1 MVSNSSNTWRLLPSQ
16 VSSSSLLKS
25 KNDVQLL
32 GQSSELHM
40 AQAYN
45 PMMDSTL
52 SKQRQQQQPQQ
63 QQQQQHCFFGG
74 EVGSPP
80 GTVKQEQQH
89 SMRPFFDEWPT
100 TAKDSWSNLDGNG
113 SRSDK
118 SSTFSTTQLSISIPM
133 VPSEFSSRRGCSS
146 DGESKITSTFH

>member
-1 MVSNSSNTWRLLPSQ
+1 MVSNASNTWRLLPSQ

-25 KNDVQLL
+25 KNDPQLL

-45 PMMDSTL
+45 PMLDSTM
-52 SKQRQQQQPQQ
+52 SKQR

-100 TAKDSWSNLDGNG
+100 TAKESWSNLDG

-146 DGESKITSTFH
+146 DGESKNSSSYH